1 MVDKRWLIIAL
12 LAASLPVQA
21 AQNLLQIYQQAL
33 ARDPVWSAAQ
43 NANRAAQEKIVQ
55 GQAQYLPVVSIAGNA
70 NATSNDV
77 KFVGAGPLPPNQ
89 PGARRDGRQN
99 YEGYS
104 LGLNIVQPIFRPQIR
119 AQLEQA
125 KSMVQQS
132 DYELAVSKQNL
143 ILRSSQLYFDVLLA
157 QDKIHLIEAQ
167 KQAISSQLE
176 QARARFEAGTSTI
189 TDVNEDKA
197 RFDLIQAQFIAAVND
212 LEIKKRALQALIGDM
227 PQSLMAVREDLVPQT
242 PAPSNIEKWVEMAN
256 SANLRIAIQR
266 QALEIAAQEVD
277 RQNAGHLPSLDL
289 VGSYTDSY
297 VNGGIAGIGL
307 DQRAAVIGMQLS
319 VPIYQGGAV
328 SSRSREALSNK
339 LKAQDDLEAAR
350 RQADMETRQAYLN
363 LVSTVSQISALEQ
376 ALASTQSQLES
387 TQLGYEVGVRTSV
400 DVLNVQQQLFNAKRD
415 LLQARYT
422 YLMNI
427 LMLKAAVGDLTM
439 ADLEAVNQQLVA
451 TNE

>member
-21 AQNLLQIYQQAL
+21 EQNLLQIYQQAL

-197 RFDLIQAQFIAAVND
+197 RFDLIQAQYIAAVND

>member
-132 DYELAVSKQNL
+132 DYEQAVSKQNL

-197 RFDLIQAQFIAAVND
+197 RFDLIQAQYIAAVND

>member
-1 MVDKRWLIIAL
+1 
-12 LAASLPVQA
+12 
-21 AQNLLQIYQQAL
+21 
-33 ARDPVWSAAQ
+33 
-43 NANRAAQEKIVQ
+43 
-55 GQAQYLPVVSIAGNA
+55 
-70 NATSNDV
+70 
-77 KFVGAGPLPPNQ
+77 
-89 PGARRDGRQN
+89 
-99 YEGYS
+99 
-104 LGLNIVQPIFRPQIR
+104 
-119 AQLEQA
+119 
-125 KSMVQQS
+125 
-132 DYELAVSKQNL
+132 
-143 ILRSSQLYFDVLLA
+143 SQLYFDVLLA

-197 RFDLIQAQFIAAVND
+197 RFDLIQAQYIAAVND

>member
-197 RFDLIQAQFIAAVND
+197 RFDLIQAQYIAAVND

-415 LLQARYT
+415 LLEARYT

>member
-197 RFDLIQAQFIAAVND
+197 RFDLIQAQYIAAVND

>member
-132 DYELAVSKQNL
+132 DYELAISKQNL

-197 RFDLIQAQFIAAVND
+197 RFDLIQAQYIAAVND

>member
-1 MVDKRWLIIAL
+1 MVDKRWLMIAL

-197 RFDLIQAQFIAAVND
+197 RFDLIQAQYIAAVND

-415 LLQARYT
+415 LLEARYT

>member
-12 LAASLPVQA
+12 LVASLPVQA

-197 RFDLIQAQFIAAVND
+197 RFDLIQAQYIAAVND

-415 LLQARYT
+415 LLEARYT

>member
-197 RFDLIQAQFIAAVND
+197 RFDLIQAQYIAAVND

-289 VGSYTDSY
+289 VGSYTESY

>member
-1 MVDKRWLIIAL
+1 MVDKRWLMIAL

-197 RFDLIQAQFIAAVND
+197 RFDLIQAQYIAAVND

-415 LLQARYT
+415 PLQARYT

>member
-1 MVDKRWLIIAL
+1 
-12 LAASLPVQA
+12 
-21 AQNLLQIYQQAL
+21 QQAL

-197 RFDLIQAQFIAAVND
+197 RFDLIQAQYIAAVND

>member
-197 RFDLIQAQFIAAVND
+197 RFDLIQAQYIAAVND

-307 DQRAAVIGMQLS
+307 DQRAAVLGMQLS

>member
-12 LAASLPVQA
+12 LVASLPVQA

-197 RFDLIQAQFIAAVND
+197 RFDLIQAQYIAAVND

>member
-55 GQAQYLPVVSIAGNA
+55 GQAQYLPVVSIAGNV

-197 RFDLIQAQFIAAVND
+197 RFDLIQAQYIAAVND

>member
-1 MVDKRWLIIAL
+1 M
-12 LAASLPVQA
+12 
-21 AQNLLQIYQQAL
+21 
-33 ARDPVWSAAQ
+33 
-43 NANRAAQEKIVQ
+43 
-55 GQAQYLPVVSIAGNA
+55 
-70 NATSNDV
+70 

-197 RFDLIQAQFIAAVND
+197 RFDLIQAQYIAAVND

>member
-1 MVDKRWLIIAL
+1 
-12 LAASLPVQA
+12 
-21 AQNLLQIYQQAL
+21 
-33 ARDPVWSAAQ
+33 VWSAAQ

-197 RFDLIQAQFIAAVND
+197 RFDLIQAQYIAAVND

>member
-1 MVDKRWLIIAL
+1 MVDKRWLIIAM

-43 NANRAAQEKIVQ
+43 NANRAVQEKIVQ

-89 PGARRDGRQN
+89 PGVRRDGRQN
-99 YEGYS
+99 YDGYS

-197 RFDLIQAQFIAAVND
+197 RFDLIQAQYIAAVND

-256 SANLRIAIQR
+256 IANLRIAIQR

>member
-12 LAASLPVQA
+12 LVASLPVQA

-33 ARDPVWSAAQ
+33 ASDPVWSAAQ

-197 RFDLIQAQFIAAVND
+197 RFDLIQAQYIAAVND

-266 QALEIAAQEVD
+266 QALEIVAQEVD

-415 LLQARYT
+415 LLEARYT

>member
-197 RFDLIQAQFIAAVND
+197 RFDLIQAQYIAAVND

-376 ALASTQSQLES
+376 ALASTQSQ
-387 TQLGYEVGVRTSV
+387 
-400 DVLNVQQQLFNAKRD
+400 
-415 LLQARYT
+415 
-422 YLMNI
+422 
-427 LMLKAAVGDLTM
+427 
-439 ADLEAVNQQLVA
+439 
-451 TNE
+451 

>member
-55 GQAQYLPVVSIAGNA
+55 GQAQYLPVVSITGNA

-197 RFDLIQAQFIAAVND
+197 RFDLIQAQYIAAVND

-227 PQSLMAVREDLVPQT
+227 PQSLMAVREYLVPQT

>member
-1 MVDKRWLIIAL
+1 MIDKRWLIIAL

-197 RFDLIQAQFIAAVND
+197 RFDLIQAQYIAAVND

>member
-1 MVDKRWLIIAL
+1 MVDKRWLMIAL

-197 RFDLIQAQFIAAVND
+197 RFDLIQAQYIAAVND

-400 DVLNVQQQLFNAKRD
+400 DVLNVQQQLFNAKRE

>member
-197 RFDLIQAQFIAAVND
+197 RFDLIQAQYIAAVND

-427 LMLKAAVGDLTM
+427 LMLKGAVGDLTM